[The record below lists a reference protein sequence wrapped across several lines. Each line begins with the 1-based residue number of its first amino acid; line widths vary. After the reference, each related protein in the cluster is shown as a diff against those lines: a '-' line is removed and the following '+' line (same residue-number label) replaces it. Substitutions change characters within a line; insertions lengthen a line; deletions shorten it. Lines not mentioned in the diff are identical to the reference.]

1 MATDKHDGFRCVNSQ
16 QSTVKNISQGIMVSP
31 EFQPIKQEKISTKI
45 VEQIKALINKG
56 DLKPGDALPA
66 ERELV
71 KILNVSRASLREALN
86 SLVGMGFLEMSQ
98 RHRTIVKS
106 LVGGR
111 ITEPL
116 LQLLREDT
124 QTILELIEV
133 RKAIETWNANY
144 AAKRAK
150 EADIARLEQSVESMK
165 VKIDHGSSVV
175 EDDADFHLA
184 ISEAT
189 HNKIQV
195 HLMFSIYDLL
205 KESLRK
211 YYDSMELLDIYGQHY
226 KVVDAIKKKD
236 AHLARRR
243 MLEHLEYVESSV
255 KELIGPK

>member
-1 MATDKHDGFRCVNSQ
+1 
-16 QSTVKNISQGIMVSP
+16 MVSP
-31 EFQPIKQEKISTKI
+31 VFKPIKQEKISAKI
-45 VEQIKALINKG
+45 VEQIKALINTG

-71 KILNVSRASLREALN
+71 KLFSVSRASLREALN

-111 ITEPL
+111 IMEPL
-116 LQLLREDT
+116 HQLLREDA
-124 QTILELIEV
+124 QTVLELIEV
-133 RKAIETWNANY
+133 RKAIEAWNAHY
-144 AAKRAK
+144 AAKRAGD
-150 EADIARLEQSVESMK
+150 EDIARLEQSIESMK
-165 VKIDHGSSVV
+165 IKIDQGRSVV

-189 HNKIQV
+189 HNKIQT
-195 HLMFSIYDLL
+195 HLMFSIYDIL

-211 YYDSMELLDIYGQHY
+211 YYDNMELLDIYGQHY
-226 KVVDAIKKKD
+226 KVVDAIKKRD

-243 MLEHLEYVESSV
+243 MLEHLEYVESIV
-255 KELIGPK
+255 KDPAGSH

>member
-1 MATDKHDGFRCVNSQ
+1 
-16 QSTVKNISQGIMVSP
+16 MVSP

-56 DLKPGDALPA
+56 ELRPGDTLPP

-124 QTILELIEV
+124 QTIFELIEV
-133 RKAIETWNANY
+133 RKAIETWNAHY
-144 AAKRAK
+144 AAKRAND
-150 EADIARLEQSVESMK
+150 ADIARLEDSIESMK
-165 VKIDHGSSVV
+165 VKIDQGNSVV

-195 HLMFSIYDLL
+195 HLMFSIYDML

-211 YYDSMELLDIYGQHY
+211 YYENIDLRDIYSQHY

-255 KELIGPK
+255 KELIGSK